1 MIRNLPFEED
11 NNFEKEQREMIR
23 AKYIMCKRTAVL
35 KNSTGREVVYK
46 MMASGCPG
54 IPVINEQAE
63 VIGIVSMCDILKAAK
78 EKGSE
83 IDKISAEQIMS
94 RTPITADRDMS
105 LDDLA
110 KIMFENNYS
119 VIPIVKGKKLVGIVS
134 AREIIETYVEPH
146 LYSTFEE

>member
-1 MIRNLPFEED
+1 
-11 NNFEKEQREMIR
+11 
-23 AKYIMCKRTAVL
+23 
-35 KNSTGREVVYK
+35 

-54 IPVINEQAE
+54 IPVVNEQSE

-83 IDKISAEQIMS
+83 IDKITAEQIMS
-94 RTPITADRDMS
+94 KTPITADRDTS

-119 VIPIVKGKKLVGIVS
+119 VIPIVKGKKLIGIVS
-134 AREIIETYVEPH
+134 AREIIDTYVEPH

>member
-1 MIRNLPFEED
+1 MLRNLPFEEG
-11 NNFEKEQREMIR
+11 NNFEKEQGKMIR

-35 KNSTGREVVYK
+35 KNTMGREVVYK

-54 IPVINEQAE
+54 IPVVNEQSE
-63 VIGIVSMCDILKAAK
+63 VIGVVSMCDILKAAQ

-83 IDKISAEQIMS
+83 IDKIPAEQIMS
-94 RTPITADRDMS
+94 KTPITADRDTS

-110 KIMFENNYS
+110 KIMVENNYS

-134 AREIIETYVEPH
+134 AREIVDTYVEPH

>member
-1 MIRNLPFEED
+1 LRKIV
-11 NNFEKEQREMIR
+11 NFEKEQREMIR

-54 IPVINEQAE
+54 IPVINDQSE

-83 IDKISAEQIMS
+83 IDNISAEQIMS
-94 RTPITADRDMS
+94 KTPITADRDTS

-146 LYSTFEE
+146 LYSVFEE

>member
-1 MIRNLPFEED
+1 
-11 NNFEKEQREMIR
+11 MIR

-35 KNSTGREVVYK
+35 KNTTGREVVYK

-54 IPVINEQAE
+54 IPVINEQSE
-63 VIGIVSMCDILKAAK
+63 VIGIVSMCDILKAAR
-78 EKGSE
+78 EKGSQ

-94 RTPITADRDMS
+94 RTPITADRDTS

-119 VIPIVKGKKLVGIVS
+119 VIPIVKEKKLVGIVS
-134 AREIIETYVEPH
+134 AREIIDTYVEPH
-146 LYSTFEE
+146 LFSAFEE

>member
-1 MIRNLPFEED
+1 MIL
-11 NNFEKEQREMIR
+11 

-35 KNSTGREVVYK
+35 KNTSGREVVYK

-54 IPVINEQAE
+54 IPVVNEQSE

-83 IDKISAEQIMS
+83 IDKITAEQIMS
-94 RTPITADRDMS
+94 KTPITAGPDTS

-110 KIMFENNYS
+110 KTMFENNYS

-134 AREIIETYVEPH
+134 AREIIDTYVEPH

>member
-1 MIRNLPFEED
+1 MSRNLPFEES
-11 NNFEKEQREMIR
+11 NNLEKEQGKMIR
-23 AKYIMCKRTAVL
+23 AKYVMCKRTAVL
-35 KNSTGREVVYK
+35 KNTTGREVVYK

-54 IPVINEQAE
+54 IPVVNEQSE
-63 VIGIVSMCDILKAAK
+63 VVGIVSMCDILKAAK
-78 EKGSE
+78 EKGPG
-83 IDKISAEQIMS
+83 IDKITAEQIMS
-94 RTPITADRDMS
+94 KTPITADSDTS

-134 AREIIETYVEPH
+134 AREIIDTYVEPH

>member
-1 MIRNLPFEED
+1 
-11 NNFEKEQREMIR
+11 MIR

-54 IPVINEQAE
+54 IPVINEQSE

-78 EKGSE
+78 EKGPE

-94 RTPITADRDMS
+94 KTPITADRETA

-110 KIMFENNYS
+110 KIMVENNYS

-134 AREIIETYVEPH
+134 AREIIDTYVEPH

>member
-1 MIRNLPFEED
+1 
-11 NNFEKEQREMIR
+11 MIR
-23 AKYIMCKRTAVL
+23 AKYVMCKRTAVL
-35 KNSTGREVVYK
+35 KNTTGREVVYK

-54 IPVINEQAE
+54 IPVINEQSE

-83 IDKISAEQIMS
+83 IDKITAEQIMS
-94 RTPITADRDMS
+94 KTPITAERDTS

-110 KIMFENNYS
+110 KMMVENNYS
-119 VIPIVKGKKLVGIVS
+119 VIPIVNKKKLVGIVS
-134 AREIIETYVEPH
+134 AREIIDTYVEPH

>member
-1 MIRNLPFEED
+1 
-11 NNFEKEQREMIR
+11 MIR
-23 AKYIMCKRTAVL
+23 AKYVMCKRTAVL
-35 KNSTGREVVYK
+35 KNTTGREVVYK

-54 IPVINEQAE
+54 IPVVNEESE
-63 VIGIVSMCDILKAAK
+63 VVGIVSMCDILKAAK
-78 EKGSE
+78 ENGPE
-83 IDKISAEQIMS
+83 IDKITAEQIMS
-94 RTPITADRDMS
+94 KTPITADRDTS

-134 AREIIETYVEPH
+134 AREIIDTYVEPH

>member
-1 MIRNLPFEED
+1 
-11 NNFEKEQREMIR
+11 MIR
-23 AKYIMCKRTAVL
+23 AKYIMCKRTAVA
-35 KNSTGREVVYK
+35 KNTMGREVVYK

-54 IPVINEQAE
+54 IPVINEQSE
-63 VIGIVSMCDILKAAK
+63 VIGIVSMCDILKATK

-83 IDKISAEQIMS
+83 IDKISAEQVMS
-94 RTPITADRDMS
+94 KTPITADLDTS

-110 KIMFENNYS
+110 TIMVENNYS

-134 AREIIETYVEPH
+134 GREIVDTYVDPH